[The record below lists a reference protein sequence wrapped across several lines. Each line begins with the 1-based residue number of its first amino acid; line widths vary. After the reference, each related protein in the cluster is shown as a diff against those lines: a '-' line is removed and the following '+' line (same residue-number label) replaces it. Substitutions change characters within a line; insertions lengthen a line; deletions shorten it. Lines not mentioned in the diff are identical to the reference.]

1 VQDYD
6 FIAAAPLG
14 VARELFSS
22 GGIQMSDAPKPKFD
36 PVKLEQLSVAQD
48 YPMELNEFDLLFREN
63 AYCEMAH
70 VNGRGYPVVTPMFY
84 VIKDDHIM
92 MSSIKEYR
100 HKVGHLTKNPKMTV
114 SIHNDGTNV
123 RHQKAILVM
132 GQAVIHDEDAMM
144 REIHWQIIDKYF
156 FELTTDEERAAA
168 FEAVHTPLR
177 CIIEVVPEK
186 ILTWDLGKM
195 LEAHDPGVWFGESQF
210 LVQKHMK

>member
-1 VQDYD
+1 MK
-6 FIAAAPLG
+6 
-14 VARELFSS
+14 
-22 GGIQMSDAPKPKFD
+22 MSDKSQVKFD
-36 PVKLEQLSVAQD
+36 PVKLEQLRVAQD
-48 YPMELNEFDLLFREN
+48 YPLEPDEFELLFREN

-70 VNGRGYPVVTPMFY
+70 VNKRGYPVVTPMFY

-100 HKVGHLTKNPKMTV
+100 HKVGCLKKNPKMTV

-123 RHQKAILVM
+123 RHQKAILIM
-132 GQAVIHDEDAMM
+132 GQAVIHDDDTLM

-156 FELTTDEERAAA
+156 FELTTDEERAAV

-195 LEAHDPGVWFGESQF
+195 LEAHDPGVWFGESQK
-210 LVQKHMK
+210 LVEKYM

>member
-1 VQDYD
+1 
-6 FIAAAPLG
+6 
-14 VARELFSS
+14 
-22 GGIQMSDAPKPKFD
+22 MSDKSQVKFD
-36 PVKLEQLSVAQD
+36 PVKLEQLRVAQD
-48 YPMELNEFDLLFREN
+48 YPLEPEEFELLFRQN

-70 VNGRGYPVVTPMFY
+70 VNKRGYPVVTPMFY

-92 MSSIKEYR
+92 MSSIKEYH
-100 HKVGHLTKNPKMTV
+100 HKVGCLKKNPKMTV

-132 GQAVIHDEDAMM
+132 GQAVIHDDDALM
-144 REIHWQIIDKYF
+144 RDIHWQIIDKYF
-156 FELTTDEERAAA
+156 FELTTDEERAAV

-195 LEAHDPGVWFGESQF
+195 LDAYDPGVWFGESQK
-210 LVQKHMK
+210 LVEKYMK

>member
-1 VQDYD
+1 
-6 FIAAAPLG
+6 
-14 VARELFSS
+14 
-22 GGIQMSDAPKPKFD
+22 MSEKPQVKFD
-36 PVKLEQLSVAQD
+36 PAKLEQLKVAQD
-48 YPMELNEFDLLFREN
+48 YPLELEEFELLFREN

-70 VNGRGYPVVTPMFY
+70 VNKRGYPVVTPMFY

-100 HKVGHLTKNPKMTV
+100 HKVGCLTKNPKMTV

-132 GQAVIHDEDAMM
+132 GQAVIHDDDALM
-144 REIHWQIIDKYF
+144 RDIHWQIIDKYF
-156 FELTTDEERAAA
+156 FELTTDEERAAV

-195 LEAHDPGVWFGESQF
+195 LEAHDEGVWYGESQK
-210 LVQKHMK
+210 LVEKHMAPEYLK

>member
-1 VQDYD
+1 
-6 FIAAAPLG
+6 
-14 VARELFSS
+14 
-22 GGIQMSDAPKPKFD
+22 MSEAPKPKFD

-48 YPMELNEFDLLFREN
+48 YPMELDEFNLLFQEN

-84 VIKDDHIM
+84 VIKNDHIM

-100 HKVGHLTKNPKMTV
+100 HKVGHLKKNPKMTV

-132 GQAVIHDEDAMM
+132 GQAKIHDDDALM
-144 REIHWQIIDKYF
+144 REIHWMIIDKYF
-156 FELTTDEERAAA
+156 FEITTDEDRAAV

-195 LEAHDPGVWFGESQF
+195 LEAHDPGVWFGESQH
-210 LVQKHMK
+210 LVQKYMK

>member
-1 VQDYD
+1 
-6 FIAAAPLG
+6 
-14 VARELFSS
+14 
-22 GGIQMSDAPKPKFD
+22 
-36 PVKLEQLSVAQD
+36 
-48 YPMELNEFDLLFREN
+48 
-63 AYCEMAH
+63 
-70 VNGRGYPVVTPMFY
+70 MFY

-100 HKVGHLTKNPKMTV
+100 HKVGCLTKNPKMTV

-132 GQAVIHDEDAMM
+132 GQAVIHDDDALM
-144 REIHWQIIDKYF
+144 RDIHWQIIDKYF
-156 FELTTDEERAAA
+156 FELTTDEERAAV

-195 LEAHDPGVWFGESQF
+195 LEAHDEGVWYGESQK
-210 LVQKHMK
+210 LVEKHMAPEYLK